1 MNRFYM
7 KARTLALRTPIGKKM
22 RYRMQMKSYKPENA
36 AKLVDMT
43 FGPEISQNEKEAIVQ
58 DMMNEALKYNVAF
71 DEYVMYHFR
80 ERNFEDRRK
89 FIPTRERALYCERL
103 NNPKNQMIFDDKGK
117 TYQVFKKYFHR
128 DLIEVVGWRRSSKK
142 ILRDFVEKHPRFIV
156 KPFNGGNGVG
166 IKIFDISELGSFEEV
181 CKTLKAQY
189 PAGFV
194 AEELI
199 RQVAELSAVH
209 AASVNT
215 LRVFTIRFEDR
226 VEFLP
231 FAWRVGRGNAC
242 VDNGGSGG
250 IFCALDDNGVVVS
263 TADEKG
269 RFYDVHPDTKHPLI
283 GFQIPRFEEAKAL
296 AKELADVIPD
306 NHYCGWDLAL
316 TDNGWVMQEGNWQ
329 GGVVAFQCPMQKG
342 CRDMLDAYAK
352 ELGV

>member
-1 MNRFYM
+1 MNRWYM
-7 KARTLALRTPIGKKM
+7 KARTQVLKTALGKKI
-22 RYRMQMKSYKPENA
+22 RLAMQMRSYKKENA
-36 AKLVDMT
+36 VRVVEQNFGHLSPQEKDALVT
-43 FGPEISQNEKEAIVQ
+43 
-58 DMMNEALKYNVAF
+58 DMMHEAKTYNVAF
-71 DEYVMYHFR
+71 DEFVMYHFENR
-80 ERNFEDRRK
+80 DFGDRRE
-89 FIPTRERALYCERL
+89 FVPTRERALYCERL
-103 NNPKNQMIFDDKGK
+103 NNPKNQMIFDDKGE
-117 TYQVFKKYFHR
+117 TYKVFRKYFQR
-128 DLIEVVGWRRSSKK
+128 DLTEVVGWSAKSTE
-142 ILRDFVEKHPRFIV
+142 DFKSFTEKHPRFII

-166 IKIFDISELGSFEEV
+166 IKIVDTTDMGTFEEM
-181 CKTLKAQY
+181 CARLKTDY
-189 PAGFV
+189 PSGFV

-199 RQVAELSAVH
+199 KQVAALSAVH

-215 LRVFTIRFEDR
+215 LRVFTVRFDDR

-269 RFYDVHPDTKHPLI
+269 RFYDVHPDTQHPLI
-283 GFQIPRFEEAKAL
+283 GFQVPKFEEAKEFA
-296 AKELADVIPD
+296 AELAQVVPD
-306 NHYCGWDLAL
+306 NRYCGWDLAL

-342 CRDMLDAYAK
+342 CRKLLDNIVK

>member
-1 MNRFYM
+1 MNRLYM
-7 KARTLALRTPIGKKM
+7 YLRTFALSTKLG
-22 RYRMQMKSYKPENA
+22 RMLRRSRQMNSFTEEGARKV
-36 AKLVDMT
+36 VDEY
-43 FGPEISQNEKEAIVQ
+43 FGELSEAEKQEIVQ
-58 DMMNEALKYNVAF
+58 DMLTEAREHNFYF
-71 DEYVMYHFR
+71 SEYIMYHFEKR
-80 ERNFEDRRK
+80 DQASRRL
-89 FIPTRERALYCERL
+89 FVSTIERARYCERF
-103 NNPKNQMIFDDKGK
+103 NKAKNQMIFDDKGK
-117 TYQVFKKYFHR
+117 TYKLFREFFQR
-128 DLIEVVGWRRSSKK
+128 DLIEVVGWKSSSKSK
-142 ILRDFVEKHPRFIV
+142 LEEFVLKHPRFIV
-156 KPFNGGNGVG
+156 KPFNGGNGIG
-166 IKIFDISELGSFEEV
+166 IKIFDREEFDSFEALS
-181 CKTLKAQY
+181 KTLNYQY

-215 LRVFTIRFEDR
+215 LRIFTIRFDDR
-226 VEFLP
+226 IEFLP

-269 RFYDVHPDTKHPLI
+269 RFYDVHPDTQHPLI
-283 GFQIPRFEEAKAL
+283 GFQLPRFEEAKQL
-296 AKELADVIPD
+296 ACKLADVVPD

-329 GGVVAFQCPMQKG
+329 GGVVAFQCPMQVG
-342 CRDMLDAYAK
+342 CRERLDEIAK

>member
-7 KARTLALRTPIGKKM
+7 YLRTIALTTKLGKKM
-22 RYRMQMKSYKPENA
+22 RLKRQMNSYTEENA
-36 AKLVDMT
+36 RKVVENNYKDLS
-43 FGPEISQNEKEAIVQ
+43 ESKKEELVQ
-58 DMMNEALKYNVAF
+58 DMMTEAKKYNVAF
-71 DEYVMYHFR
+71 DEYVMYHF
-80 ERNFEDRRK
+80 EDRDQQSRRQ

-103 NNPKNQMIFDDKGK
+103 NNPKNQIIFDDKGK
-117 TYQVFKKYFHR
+117 TYEVFGRYFRR
-128 DLIEVVGWRRSSKK
+128 DLVEVVGWSKRSKQGF
-142 ILRDFVEKHPRFIV
+142 RTFVEKHPRFIV

-166 IKIFDISELGSFEEV
+166 IKIFNSEEMGTFDEM
-181 CKTLKAQY
+181 CQMLKAKY
-189 PAGFV
+189 PSGFV

-199 RQVAELSAVH
+199 KQVEELAAVH
-209 AASVNT
+209 KESVNT
-215 LRVFTIRFEDR
+215 LRIFTIRLDDR
-226 VEFLP
+226 TEFLP
-231 FAWRVGRGNAC
+231 FAWRVGRGDSC

-269 RFYDVHPDTKHPLI
+269 RFYDVHPDTNHPLI

-296 AKELADVIPD
+296 ARELAEVVPD
-306 NHYCGWDLAL
+306 NRYCGWDLAL

-342 CRDMLDAYAK
+342 CREMLDAYAK